1 MRREQVARLGA
12 LCIAALL
19 FGPACTWAEGTSEP
33 CTNTFSSTYELI
45 QRAIFENKGC
55 TNQVCHGEA
64 RAGGL
69 DLRAEASYE
78 NLIEVPAATVPGWK
92 RVVPGRRDLSLLF
105 INLAA
110 KTLPRQYQA
119 PLRPMPLDPL
129 PALSADEVEAVR
141 RWVEAG
147 APRSGTVAGTAEL
160 LDACLPPPEP
170 IAIKPLDPPPPGE
183 GVQIRMPPYTLA
195 PHSERETCFVSYFD
209 VSDQVPEQF
218 RGPDGKTFR
227 YRRNEI
233 RQDPLSHHLIVSL
246 YTGEAAPDDPAWG
259 PFSCR
264 GGERNGTPCNPTDLT
279 FCGEGI
285 CSTTPVNSIACIGF
299 GPQDLNLG
307 LAASGF
313 TGTQETASE
322 FRFPHG
328 VYREVPIRGM
338 IIWNSHAFNLTDKP
352 GLLRAWLNFEFA
364 PPEEQVTPS
373 LQIFDTRTI
382 FKMTPVP
389 PFQTKE
395 VCSHYTLP
403 RFARLFELSSH
414 AHKRMKRWRTFEG
427 EFSCQGGPA
436 NGQACSPLGYDFT
449 SPDVCQG
456 SPCKAFKRQRA
467 GDCNEDG
474 QVLVSELVKAVR
486 IVLGEDSVRECV
498 DADVSDD
505 GEVTVDEILRGVNA
519 VLFGAPAPV
528 ERDPNESL
536 LYVSLIY
543 NDPVVLPFDPP
554 RKYDAQTDS
563 ERTFTYCALYDNGFT
578 NPTEVK
584 RKSTSPV
591 PPVPIPGVGGPCQV
605 PTHCVAGKV
614 GAPCSGNNQ
623 RQRNASCDS
632 SEGAGDGLCDAC
644 PLTGGVT
651 TEDEMFIL
659 MGQYYIA
666 P

>member
-1 MRREQVARLGA
+1 MRREVVTRLGVA
-12 LCIAALL
+12 LAAGCALL
-19 FGPACTWAEGTSEP
+19 GIGVTRVLAEECS
-33 CTNTFSSTYELI
+33 NSFSSTYELI
-45 QRAIFENKGC
+45 QRAVFENKGC

-69 DLRAEASYE
+69 DLRSDASYDA
-78 NLIEVPAATVPGWK
+78 LIDVASPIVPGWK

-110 KTLPRQYQA
+110 KTLPEQYRA

-129 PALSADEVEAVR
+129 PALSRDELEAIR
-141 RWVEAG
+141 RWIEAG
-147 APRSGTVAGTAEL
+147 APRTGVVAGTGEL
-160 LDACLPPPEP
+160 LNACLPPPEP
-170 IAIKPLDPPPPGE
+170 IAIKPLDPPPPGQ

-195 PHSERETCFVSYFD
+195 PHSERETCFVSYYD
-209 VSDQVPEQF
+209 VSDQVPLEF
-218 RGPDGKTFR
+218 RGPSGDTFR
-227 YRRNEI
+227 YKRNEI

-246 YTGEAAPDDPAWG
+246 YTGRTPPNDPAWG
-259 PFSCR
+259 PFACR
-264 GGERNGTPCNPTDLT
+264 GGDKEGTPCDPTDLA

-299 GPQDLNLG
+299 GPEDLNLG
-307 LAASGF
+307 LASSGF

-322 FRFPHG
+322 FSFPVG

-382 FKMTPVP
+382 FKMTSVP

-395 VCSHYTLP
+395 VCSHYTIP

-427 EFSCQGGPA
+427 EFACQGGPA

-456 SPCKAFKRQRA
+456 YPCKAFKRQRS

-474 QVLVSELVKAVR
+474 QVVVSELVKAVR
-486 IVLGEDSVRECV
+486 IALEKDAVRDCV
-498 DADVSDD
+498 DADLNDD
-505 GEVTVDEILRGVNA
+505 AHVTVDEILHGVSS
-519 VLFGAPAPV
+519 VLAGVPPAI
-528 ERDPNESL
+528 ERDPHESL

-543 NDPVVLPFDPP
+543 NDPVVLNFDPP
-554 RKYDAQTDS
+554 RKYDAVSES

-578 NPTEVK
+578 DPREVK
-584 RKSTSPV
+584 RQSTSPR
-591 PPVPIPGVGGPCQV
+591 PPAPIPGVGGPCQV
-605 PTHCVAGKV
+605 PTHCVEGKV

-632 SEGAGDGLCDAC
+632 SAGSGDGLCDAC